1 MHYKITLFAF
11 ALSLMGQVG
20 CTPAPE
26 PNGELY
32 GAGFVPVRDLFWPV
46 DNDKPYPFTVDYGEI
61 VCGQPHAGIGRQ
73 VFFLP
78 ESLTDES
85 YIGTPLNKAASDSLK
100 QDGLEPNVPYSIK
113 EGADL
118 SEAIQIG
125 LRVCDE
131 QKELLNRTDYH

>member
-1 MHYKITLFAF
+1 MFNTIASTALLLSSF
-11 ALSLMGQVG
+11 ALLS
-20 CTPAPE
+20 CTNASKE
-26 PNGELY
+26 DDQY
-32 GAGFVPVRDLFWPV
+32 GAGYVEVSESSWALE
-46 DNDKPYPFTVDYGEI
+46 NDKPYPFTVENGEI
-61 VCGQPHAGIGRQ
+61 DCGQPHAGIGRQ

-78 ESLTDES
+78 EGSTDES

-100 QDGLEPNVPYSIK
+100 QDGLKPNVPYSIK

-131 QKELLNRTDYH
+131 QKERFDRM

>member
-32 GAGFVPVRDLFWPV
+32 GAGFISVRDFSWPV
-46 DNDKPYPFTVDYGEI
+46 DNDKPYPFTVEYGEI

-78 ESLTDES
+78 ENVSFCCDRS
-85 YIGTPLNKAASDSLK
+85 ASSSFLSC
-100 QDGLEPNVPYSIK
+100 SIS
-113 EGADL
+113 ASRFD
-118 SEAIQIG
+118 A
-125 LRVCDE
+125 
-131 QKELLNRTDYH
+131 